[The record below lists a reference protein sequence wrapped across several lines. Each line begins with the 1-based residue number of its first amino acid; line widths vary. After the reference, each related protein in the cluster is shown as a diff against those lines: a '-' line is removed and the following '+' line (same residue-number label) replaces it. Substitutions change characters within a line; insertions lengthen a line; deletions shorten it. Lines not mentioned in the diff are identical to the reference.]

1 MDHRTSKRY
10 LTGAKGRVGSFVTD
24 HLWLLEPSLWKE
36 FVTALETIFSYRQ
49 SSFVSTYQIVVQEMK
64 NQKANLRRMIEYR
77 GATMVVYGGIYV
89 PPIVTPCSSVFRLP
103 PVGSTG

>member
-36 FVTALETIFSYRQ
+36 FVTALETILSYRQ
-49 SSFVSTYQIVVQEMK
+49 TTSFVSYQIVV
-64 NQKANLRRMIEYR
+64 
-77 GATMVVYGGIYV
+77 V
-89 PPIVTPCSSVFRLP
+89 PGNCI
-103 PVGSTG
+103 